1 MSGVAWM
8 IWRCRLESDT
18 MSSSATPSVPTPA
31 AARYIS
37 AGAPR
42 PPAPITSTD
51 ASFNAAWPGPPTS
64 RRTIWRAYRSSSSAL
79 SMARPLTLW
88 HRSYPARRS
97 WSGQCSLNHCI
108 PVTDQADVLSCA
120 LFNGPET
127 CHEIDADGNID
138 IRGRG
143 GFRPG
148 PDDGA
153 VHGGRQAEAGRDH
166 SDPPRL
172 ADPRRYCQC
181 DGAGDRKSVV

>member
-1 MSGVAWM
+1 MLPAMQPPRG
-8 IWRCRLESDT
+8 RRLR
-18 MSSSATPSVPTPA
+18 
-31 AARYIS
+31 AARYGGRIVR
-37 AGAPR
+37 ALR
-42 PPAPITSTD
+42 HL
-51 ASFNAAWPGPPTS
+51 AWHGQT
-64 RRTIWRAYRSSSSAL
+64 
-79 SMARPLTLW
+79 LTLW

-97 WSGQCSLNHCI
+97 WSGSLNHCI

-153 VHGGRQAEAGRDH
+153 VHGGRPAEGGRAH
-166 SDPPRL
+166 SDPARL
-172 ADPRRYCQC
+172 ADPR
-181 DGAGDRKSVV
+181 